1 MEQIQILTDEENK
14 RRAISQQNYRKRV
27 QKTNSS
33 TKAHIQKKKQY
44 KYMMLDQAQIEF
56 NKLKKAIGTDFKK
69 VESVA
74 NSIKQIERMS
84 GIGTGTLSAQP
95 SSTSKEY

>member
-1 MEQIQILTDEENK
+1 
-14 RRAISQQNYRKRV
+14 
-27 QKTNSS
+27 
-33 TKAHIQKKKQY
+33 
-44 KYMMLDQAQIEF
+44 MMLDQAQIEF